1 MYYCWTH
8 GLGKNRKHTSA
19 TCNNKAEGHKDEA
32 TADNMMGGNNKIMS
46 ARARST

>member
-8 GLGKNRKHTSA
+8 GLGKNRNHTSA

-32 TADNMMGGNNKIMS
+32 TADNMLGGNNKIMS